1 MSTLRARLG
10 ARLGERVRQDLT
22 RRRLRVDSRRAA
34 RILVDGR
41 ELVDFCSN
49 DYLGLATDPELA
61 GVLADAAADW
71 GTGAGASHLVSG
83 HAAPHEAAEE
93 RIAEMVGA
101 ESSLLFS
108 SGYMANLGAITALA
122 ERDTTL
128 VCDRLNHASLID
140 GARLSRARVR
150 RYAHCDHAAAADM
163 LQAAGGNALL
173 VTDSVF
179 SMDGDIAPLGDLQRA
194 ADRCGALML
203 VDDAHGFGVLGD
215 GRGVFR
221 HAGIDP
227 GQVMVG
233 TLGKAAGVYGAFVAS
248 SREVIEAILQFARS
262 YTYTTALPPALAVA
276 IGHALGKVQAEQWR
290 RERLQQN
297 IARFRAAAGAG
308 GLQLAD
314 SATPIQPLVT
324 GDAARALALSAAL
337 RQRGFLVT
345 AIRPPTVPAGTAR
358 LRIALSAAHAAEDI
372 DGLAAALIEAVGH
385 A

>member
-10 ARLGERVRQDLT
+10 ARLGERARQDLT
-22 RRRLRVDSRRAA
+22 RRRLRVDSKRAA

-49 DYLGLATDPELA
+49 DYLGLAADPDLSRVLA
-61 GVLADAAADW
+61 GAAGEW

-83 HAAPHEAAEE
+83 HTAAHEAAEE
-93 RIAEMVGA
+93 RIAEMVGT
-101 ESSLLFS
+101 ESALLFS

-150 RYAHCDHAAAADM
+150 RYGHCDHAAAADM
-163 LQAAGGNALL
+163 LLAVGGNALL

-179 SMDGDIAPLGDLQRA
+179 SMDGDIAPLDELQRA
-194 ADRCGALML
+194 ADRSGAMML

-215 GRGVFR
+215 GRGVIR
-221 HAGIDP
+221 YAGIDP
-227 GQVMVG
+227 AQVMVG
-233 TLGKAAGVYGAFVAS
+233 TLGKAVGVYGAFVAS
-248 SREVIEAILQFARS
+248 SREVMEAILQFART
-262 YTYTTALPPALAVA
+262 YTYTTALPPALAVT
-276 IGHALGKVQAEQWR
+276 IGGALERVRAEQWR
-290 RERLQQN
+290 RDRLQQN

-308 GLQLAD
+308 GLRLTD
-314 SATPIQPLVT
+314 SATPIQPLVV
-324 GDAARALALSAAL
+324 GDAARALALSSAL
-337 RQRGFLVT
+337 RRRGFLVT

-358 LRIALSAAHAAEDI
+358 LRIALSAAHSAADI
-372 DGLAAALIEAVGH
+372 DGLAAALVESVGD